1 MSDLKMP
8 DINNVL
14 IAGNLTS
21 DPIFRR
27 TSNGTAVVNFY
38 IASNRKYRDNSGIWR
53 ENICYVGVVA
63 WHRLAEACNEILKKN
78 HSVLID
84 GEMQSRNWH
93 NEDGSTRNVVEIR
106 ARRVQFLDR
115 KTEQDVE
122 ELASGPESAEKPA
135 AGEAPAETLTQQETP
150 ATTTANPET
159 PASQPEAVKEEPTPT
174 ATQVELL
181 KIEPT
186 DFDFGY
192 QDLKL

>member
-1 MSDLKMP
+1 MADLKMP

-21 DPIFRR
+21 DPIFRK

-63 WHRLAEACNEILKKN
+63 WHRLAEACNEVLKKN

-84 GEMQSRNWH
+84 GELQSRNWH

-115 KTEQDVE
+115 KTERDVE
-122 ELASGPESAEKPA
+122 ELAAGGEQTDKTAPA
-135 AGEAPAETLTQQETP
+135 AAVAPT
-150 ATTTANPET
+150 
-159 PASQPEAVKEEPTPT
+159 
-174 ATQVELL
+174 
-181 KIEPT
+181 
-186 DFDFGY
+186 
-192 QDLKL
+192 

>member
-1 MSDLKMP
+1 MADLKMP

-14 IAGNLTS
+14 VAGCLTS
-21 DPIFRR
+21 DPIFRK
-27 TSNGTAVVNFY
+27 TSSGTAVVNFY
-38 IASNRKYRDNSGIWR
+38 VASNRKYRDNSGIWR

-63 WHRLAEACNEILKKN
+63 WHRLAEACNEVLKKN

-84 GEMQSRNWH
+84 GELQSRNWH

-115 KTEQDVE
+115 KTERDVE
-122 ELASGPESAEKPA
+122 ELVTGQESTDKPA
-135 AGEAPAETLTQQETP
+135 ADQPAAKTD
-150 ATTTANPET
+150 
-159 PASQPEAVKEEPTPT
+159 SQPADAPTPEVKT
-174 ATQVELL
+174 EVEHIDLQ

>member
-1 MSDLKMP
+1 MPDLKMP

-14 IAGNLTS
+14 VAGNLTS
-21 DPIFRR
+21 DPIYRK

-63 WHRLAEACNEILKKN
+63 WHRLADACNDVLKKG

-84 GEMQSRNWH
+84 GELQSRNWH

-106 ARRVQFLDR
+106 ARRIQFLDR
-115 KTEQDVE
+115 KSERDVE
-122 ELASGPESAEKPA
+122 ELAAATESTDKPA
-135 AGEAPAETLTQQETP
+135 AADQPVAAEAGAEGEQPKEQPKETKPA
-150 ATTTANPET
+150 
-159 PASQPEAVKEEPTPT
+159 
-174 ATQVELL
+174 VEQIEFQ

>member
-1 MSDLKMP
+1 MADLKMP

-14 IAGNLTS
+14 VAGYLTS
-21 DPIFRR
+21 DPIFRK

-38 IASNRKYRDNSGIWR
+38 VASNRKYRDNSGIWR

-63 WHRLAEACNEILKKN
+63 WHRLAEACNEVLKKN

-84 GEMQSRNWH
+84 GELQSRNWH

-115 KTEQDVE
+115 KTERDVE
-122 ELASGPESAEKPA
+122 ELAAGMERTDKPA
-135 AGEAPAETLTQQETP
+135 AAQPATEADSQPAEAPA
-150 ATTTANPET
+150 
-159 PASQPEAVKEEPTPT
+159 KEGQAE
-174 ATQVELL
+174 VEHIDLQ

-186 DFDFGY
+186 DFDFG
-192 QDLKL
+192 